1 MGKKKK
7 KTRKNE
13 AGRLRREETINGKK
27 KDGGKEGKE
36 GKEGTD
42 KSKFVFNV
50 FSLPATHSRHHC
62 NNGEG

>member
-1 MGKKKK
+1 M
-7 KTRKNE
+7 E
-13 AGRLRREETINGKK
+13 K
-27 KDGGKEGKE
+27 KDGGKE